1 MKPFVKHF
9 VGVNLSICMLAAITV
24 SASMINSTQGAPTDA
39 GNPTSSVTTNSTAE
53 KMTINLKVDNT
64 EETIEF
70 LNKTPETITDTIEN
84 WEPEQIPEAI
94 QQPVETVKP
103 QATQQAIATE
113 RPVETA
119 KPVETEKSVE
129 TAKPQATTK
138 PSATAKPQATVKP
151 VQTAKPQATTKPTTT
166 MQPQVSYEKVDKVTI
181 ANDPVAA
188 EVSLDDKVPANLKAA
203 YTTIKNALSKPVSKQ
218 TIQLPST
225 ITYQELNDVLYYVKN
240 YNPQMFYVDFNQYVY
255 GLEDGKVASV
265 TLTCTASAAEYN
277 ALETVAN
284 KVVAEANQKANLF
297 EREVYIHDWLVKN
310 VKYDVSSPSCYTA
323 YGAIVEGKAG
333 CEGYARAFQYLAN
346 KIGIETVLITGS
358 VDGEHMWN
366 MVKLYGEYYFV
377 DVTHD
382 DPAPDVT
389 IKDGQEYKI
398 NRSCLNVS
406 TKIIEQTH
414 DIDAKNS
421 RSPEGFLQNADLQ
434 NCTATKYQYYN
445 VRGLSVSNMSQLKY
459 VLNENKALPNIEVFF
474 EGNMPTLDEAVEAF
488 KEFMAEQYPGED
500 YYYATTAES
509 ASVYQRNVI
518 RFTWMTK

>member
-1 MKPFVKHF
+1 MKPFVKHLI
-9 VGVNLSICMLAAITV
+9 GVNLSICMLAAITV
-24 SASMINSTQGAPTDA
+24 SASWINDAQGASTD
-39 GNPTSSVTTNSTAE
+39 NSIPTSSVTTNSTTE
-53 KMTINLKVDNT
+53 EMTINLKVDNT

-70 LNKTPETITDTIEN
+70 LNKTPETITNTIEN
-84 WEPEQIPEAI
+84 REPEQIPEAT
-94 QQPVETVKP
+94 QNPMETAKP
-103 QATQQAIATE
+103 QATQQPIA
-113 RPVETA
+113 TA
-119 KPVETEKSVE
+119 KPVETEKPVE
-129 TAKPQATTK
+129 TAKPVATTK
-138 PSATAKPQATVKP
+138 PQATAKPQTTTKP
-151 VQTAKPQATTKPTTT
+151 VETTKPQATTKPTTT
-166 MQPQVSYEKVDKVTI
+166 MQPQVSYEKVNKVTI

-188 EVSLDDKVPANLKAA
+188 EVSLDYKVPANLKAA

-240 YNPQMFYVDFNQYVY
+240 YNPQMFYVDFNQYIY
-255 GLEDGKVASV
+255 GLENGKVASV

-277 ALETVAN
+277 QLEAVAN
-284 KVVAEANQKANLF
+284 KVVAEANKKANLF

-310 VKYDVSSPSCYTA
+310 VKYDASSQSSYTA

-346 KIGIETVLITGS
+346 KVGIETVLISGS
-358 VDGEHMWN
+358 VDGSHMWN

-382 DPAPDVT
+382 DPAPDAT

-421 RSPEGFLQNADLQ
+421 RSPEGFLLNADLQ
-434 NCTATKYQYYN
+434 TCTATKYQYYN

-459 VLNENKALPNIEVFF
+459 VLNENKAVPNIEVFF
-474 EGNMPTLDEAVEAF
+474 QGTMPDLDEAVEAF
-488 KEFMAEQYPGED
+488 KEFMEEQYPGEN

-509 ASVYQRNVI
+509 ASSYQRNVI